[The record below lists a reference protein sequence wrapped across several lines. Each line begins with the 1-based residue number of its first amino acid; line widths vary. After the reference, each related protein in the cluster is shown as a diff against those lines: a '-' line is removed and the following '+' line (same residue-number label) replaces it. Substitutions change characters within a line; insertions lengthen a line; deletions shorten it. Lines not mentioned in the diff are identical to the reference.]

1 MRHIYSGIAAA
12 ALLLLIACGGD
23 DNDDEGGSDTTE
35 SETTESGGGDDNA
48 YVEALAASMNE
59 EQDDITLGEEDAN
72 CVASS
77 IVDLVGVDALEE
89 ADISP
94 EEFAAAES
102 FSDVDVELP
111 EDAAAQLGQSMGE
124 CDVAGA
130 MRPVVVEQF
139 AAEAGAELPAEA
151 TACLEENIDNQA
163 AADALAAAF
172 IDGSQEGIETMVT
185 DALLACPDV
194 STALILSEAGTEPT
208 PEAQACVRSFVEGH
222 PDLARAAFV
231 ERDQAAAEDLG
242 VQLAGACPAAFGA

>member
-1 MRHIYSGIAAA
+1 MRHIHGGIAAA

-35 SETTESGGGDDNA
+35 SETTEAGGDNA
-48 YVEALAASMNE
+48 YVDALAASMVE
-59 EQDDITLGEEDAN
+59 GQDDITLGEDTAN

-77 IVDLVGVDALEE
+77 IVNLVGVDTLEE

-94 EEFAAAES
+94 EEFAGAES
-102 FSDVDVELP
+102 FSDLDVELP
-111 EDAAAQLGQSMGE
+111 QDAVTQLGQSMGE
-124 CDVAGA
+124 CDVAEA

-194 STALILSEAGTEPT
+194 STALILAEAGTEPT

-242 VQLAGACPAAFGA
+242 VQLAGACPAAFGG